1 MSKFK
6 IGDRVKYVGT
16 SSQLKGKVG
25 TVVDVI
31 NYKAIGD
38 LSDIGVVFDEYLPF
52 CHGLGGRCPVG
63 HGWWSGCAELKL
75 LSEHRFNVIITSV
88 GDTTTAKLL
97 HGKKVE
103 KEVSVKRYHKDV
115 YSEEAAVEAVC
126 KKLFGDDKPK
136 EDTEPE
142 GINCKAV
149 CLYDCNVGGLTFTRG
164 KIYEFSDGRCIDDAG
179 DWIPA
184 LTSPKITQFDDPRF
198 KNSFIKLVDE
208 DEESG
213 RYSF

>member
-6 IGDRVKYVGT
+6 IGDRVKYIG
-16 SSQLKGKVG
+16 QIPELKGKVG
-25 TVVDVI
+25 TVVRPPDDYYDVGVAFDDRI
-31 NYKAIGD
+31 SFLHD
-38 LSDIGVVFDEYLPF
+38 LDGF
-52 CHGLGGRCPVG
+52 CEKN
-63 HGWWSGCAELKL
+63 HGWYCHNAVLELI
-75 LSEHRFNVIITSV
+75 SEHRFNVIITSV

-103 KEVSVKRYHKDV
+103 KEVSVKRYHKDD
-115 YSEEAAVEAVC
+115 YSEAAAVEAVC
-126 KKLFGDDKPK
+126 KKLFGADKPE
-136 EDTEPE
+136 EDTEPM

-164 KIYEFSDGRCIDDAG
+164 KIYEFSDGRCVDDAG

-184 LTSPKITQFDDPRF
+184 LTSPKIAQFDDPRF

-208 DEESG
+208 DEQYG